1 MPPRRGCRLE
11 VSFEISIR
19 TYVGVTPQPRRGHRF
34 GDSAQHLHTIL
45 RDHAADAGRQIG
57 EIVWT

>member
-11 VSFEISIR
+11 VSFEINIL
-19 TYVGVTPQPRRGHRF
+19 TYVGITPQPCRGHS
-34 GDSAQHLHTIL
+34 GSAQHLHTIL